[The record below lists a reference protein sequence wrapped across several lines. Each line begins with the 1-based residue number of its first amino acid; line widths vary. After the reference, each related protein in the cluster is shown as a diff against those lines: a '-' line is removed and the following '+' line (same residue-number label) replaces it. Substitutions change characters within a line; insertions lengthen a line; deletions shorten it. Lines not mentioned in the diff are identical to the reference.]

1 MLIFLPDCL
10 TDLSMEGTGGLTYS
24 GILSLGQLREALTQ
38 LVIVDPKVSNYC
50 ISALARLLP
59 RLR

>member
-1 MLIFLPDCL
+1 MVSLPDCL

-24 GILSLGQLREALTQ
+24 GILSLGQLRETLTQ
-38 LVIVDPKVSNYC
+38 LAIVDPKVSNYGV
-50 ISALARLLP
+50 SALARLLP